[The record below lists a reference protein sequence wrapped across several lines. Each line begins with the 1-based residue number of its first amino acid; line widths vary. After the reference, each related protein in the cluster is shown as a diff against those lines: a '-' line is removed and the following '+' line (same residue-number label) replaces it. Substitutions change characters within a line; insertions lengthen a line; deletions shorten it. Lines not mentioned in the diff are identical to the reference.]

1 MNLHN
6 NEVFKIRGTNSAFCG
21 LDHSGSEPF
30 INYYYSSRETNLITF
45 AIYIQ
50 LVHLRSRVTSDWPME
65 ALLTREE
72 SKCVIVASGGLF
84 MMTVGIEM
92 MLEWLVDSWDF
103 PHGVRDN
110 SENHIS

>member
-1 MNLHN
+1 
-6 NEVFKIRGTNSAFCG
+6 
-21 LDHSGSEPF
+21 
-30 INYYYSSRETNLITF
+30 
-45 AIYIQ
+45 
-50 LVHLRSRVTSDWPME
+50 ME

-72 SKCVIVASGGLF
+72 SKYVIVASGGLF
-84 MMTVGIEM
+84 VMTVGIEM